1 MATLV
6 TGGSIARESWNPAQL
21 PPPSLRIDGVLWAG
35 VVAHLRA
42 ALPNEG
48 CGLLAVAL
56 DDATRV
62 TAFCPGDN
70 VDASPTRFTMDPV
83 AVLAAFRE
91 MDARGWRLGA
101 IVHAHPAT
109 PATPSPTDLR
119 EAFYPAAA
127 MLIVSFAG
135 SEPVAR
141 LWAVGPAGEIDERPL
156 RIDARA

>member
-1 MATLV
+1 M

-83 AVLAAFRE
+83 AVLA
-91 MDARGWRLGA
+91 
-101 IVHAHPAT
+101 
-109 PATPSPTDLR
+109 TDITVVVLLQMVDQVLL
-119 EAFYPAAA
+119 FLLI
-127 MLIVSFAG
+127 LIVLQLLS
-135 SEPVAR
+135 V
-141 LWAVGPAGEIDERPL
+141 
-156 RIDARA
+156 